1 MKNAVI
7 ALTLLARTTQP
18 AIPVD
23 PLTAIVEAF
32 ATHAV
37 VALTDPHGNVEV
49 QQSVLSLVRDPGVPA
64 EPNIRR
70 PTPSASAVVRGVRG
84 EGGSHA
90 TLHRNRS
97 VSDQQDHPKVVG
109 LGAASIQSDT
119 DRTLTNLRN
128 AKNCPRR

>member
-84 EGGSHA
+84 EEGRMRRHTA
-90 TLHRNRS
+90 
-97 VSDQQDHPKVVG
+97 
-109 LGAASIQSDT
+109 T
-119 DRTLTNLRN
+119 DRSLTNKTIRKSLDSVQLRFN
-128 AKNCPRR
+128 PILIER